1 MILRYTSTL
10 FLFYFCFNNAYA
22 QAPKLDSL
30 IKAAQDYTKED
41 SNRVKLLNDIAFYEQ
56 YVDPGKGLR
65 YAEMAIVL
73 ATKINDAPGLAR
85 AYYVIGV
92 DYLRS
97 DQVSK
102 TLEYMRKAAQLYESQ
117 NNLTEL
123 AKVYNTMGAAY
134 LPHKEHYKD
143 ALEYLNKAVVIYN
156 SQGGNQLLPHSI
168 LNMAIL
174 YKRMDSVALSIQHFN
189 EALRLFKQYS
199 PENKQLEARIYGG
212 LGDAYIEFSASA
224 LQATGFVGDK
234 YDTAAYY
241 VQKALDVFNQ
251 LSSEDGKTANYRR
264 LATIYLAQKKYSLAL
279 DNAYM
284 AKQIADKGG
293 FLAMKADA
301 VTVLSEINA
310 ASGHFDSAYAY
321 LQQYT
326 VLNDSLLNDEKE
338 RELIEKEM
346 QYQFDKKED
355 SLRFQNALLNKNQM
369 LGQLQLRQ
377 QWLYS
382 VGALLLLLALGGF
395 LYYRNRSKQAKLTLQ
410 LEKQRAEQKQRES
423 EFERKL
429 SDAALHSL
437 RSQMNPHFIFNCLNS
452 IKLYA
457 VENNQDAATGYLGKF
472 SRLMRLVLENSKSD
486 RISLQ
491 QEIETLQLYMEMEAM
506 RFKEKLH
513 YDINIADNVDTD
525 YIEIPPMLIQ
535 PYIENAVWHG
545 LMPKEDGGT
554 IAVSFNCNDNNLKI
568 TVTDN
573 GVGRAKSAELKSKSA
588 TAHKSFGMSIT
599 HERIEL
605 INQMYKTN
613 ISVTVNDLYNEQGM
627 AQGTEVIID
636 IPID

>member
-65 YAEMAIVL
+65 YAEMATVL
-73 ATKINDAPGLAR
+73 ASKINDAPGLAR
-85 AYYVIGV
+85 AYYVTGV

-143 ALEYLNKAVVIYN
+143 ALEYLNKAVAIYN

-189 EALRLFKQYS
+189 DALRIFKQYS

-212 LGDAYIEFSASA
+212 LGDAYIEFSAA
-224 LQATGFVGDK
+224 ELQANGFVGDK

-251 LSSEDGKTANYRR
+251 LGSEDGKTANYRR

-355 SLRFQNALLNKNQM
+355 SLRFQNALLSKNHM

-491 QEIETLQLYMEMEAM
+491 QEIETLQLYLEMEAM

-535 PYIENAVWHG
+535 PYIENAIWHG
-545 LMPKEDGGT
+545 LMPKENGGT
-554 IAVSFNCNDNNLKI
+554 IAVSFNCQDNNLKI
-568 TVTDN
+568 IVTDN

-599 HERIEL
+599 YERIEL

-627 AQGTEVIID
+627 AQGTEVVID
-636 IPID
+636 IPIE